1 MSIGEWTERMLCP
14 DGGCVGVIGAEGT
27 CKVCGRVAPNWGEER
42 TRGLSEAEPDAD
54 ADDAPDDDDDDDDD
68 PTGDAV
74 RAGGYGSAPVGAID
88 VADLLPG
95 AQAALGDARE
105 WLDRKLCP
113 DGACLGVLGPDGRCS
128 VCARTEREAA
138 DGEPAEDA

>member
-14 DGGCVGVIGAEGT
+14 DGGCVGVIGADGT

-42 TRGLSEAEPDAD
+42 TRGLREAEPDAA
-54 ADDAPDDDDDDDDD
+54 ADPDDDNEDDDDDDLTDD
-68 PTGDAV
+68 A
-74 RAGGYGSAPVGAID
+74 VGAID

-95 AQAALGDARE
+95 APAALGDARE

-113 DGACLGVLGPDGRCS
+113 DGACLGVIGPDGRCS

-138 DGEPAEDA
+138 GGEPAENA